1 MRPAHVLLVALTTVV
16 AREGISAAMAAV
28 TAAPKVAD
36 ATTAVAVALALVKAR
51 VARARGKA
59 HAAKAARASSAVA
72 VPVAKARRARRAPK
86 ADQASLKACANASAG
101 SIEPVSRSRV
111 CHAKASSST
120 CGVWPP
126 RRLASRT

>member
-28 TAAPKVAD
+28 TAAPKVVD
-36 ATTAVAVALALVKAR
+36 ATTAVAVALAR
-51 VARARGKA
+51 VKA
-59 HAAKAARASSAVA
+59 HAAKAARVSSAVA

>member
-1 MRPAHVLLVALTTVV
+1 MV
-16 AREGISAAMAAV
+16 AREVISAAMAAV

-36 ATTAVAVALALVKAR
+36 ATTAAAVALALVKA
-51 VARARGKA
+51 
-59 HAAKAARASSAVA
+59 HAAKAARVSSAVA

-101 SIEPVSRSRV
+101 NIEPVSRSRL

>member
-16 AREGISAAMAAV
+16 AREGISAAMAPV
-28 TAAPKVAD
+28 TAAPKVVD
-36 ATTAVAVALALVKAR
+36 ATTAVAVALAR
-51 VARARGKA
+51 VKA
-59 HAAKAARASSAVA
+59 HAAKAARVSSAVA